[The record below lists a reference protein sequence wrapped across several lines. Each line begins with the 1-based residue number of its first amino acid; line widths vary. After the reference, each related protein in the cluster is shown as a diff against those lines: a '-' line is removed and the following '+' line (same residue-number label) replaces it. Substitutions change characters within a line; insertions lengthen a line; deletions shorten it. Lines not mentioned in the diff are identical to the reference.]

1 MERRQLLFGLAIL
14 IFAILAVLSV
24 SGGMG
29 LFTNAND
36 YDVDVTELTN
46 DLTINNSNW
55 SYDKENNIYYQLGI
69 VYCTNPE
76 SREYESL
83 GIYVPGDYFDAHEN
97 SDGTYTCSVINANIG
112 NYSAT
117 TAPIVMPI
125 NTAGY
130 SAQASSKSYD
140 ADKVKEF
147 TDAGFVYVDAGC
159 RGRENGDDYSG
170 GAPWGVTDLK
180 AAVLYLK
187 FNGETLPGD
196 SNRIFS
202 FGHSGGGAQSAILG
216 TSGDSELYTPYLES
230 IGAAIL
236 DRNGNKISDSICGA
250 MCWCPITSL
259 DTADGAY
266 EWTMGQYVSDGTR
279 GNGTWTGA
287 LSDDLANS
295 YAQYI
300 NELKLKSHKGE
311 TLTLEES
318 EDGIYTSGPYY
329 DYMLTVV
336 EDSLN
341 NFLNETKFPYTPSS
355 EGGMA
360 MGAPSGNSGGAPSEG
375 SGGAPSGEMPAG
387 SDAVPMDIGNS
398 GSDESSNSGTYETP
412 QDYID
417 ALNGDDEWIHYD
429 NQTNTANI
437 TSIGDFINHCKSPS
451 KDTGAFDD
459 LDRTQAENDLFG
471 NDGEESLHFNGVM
484 AKLLK
489 DNANKYSNY
498 SDYDSSKAKD
508 YANDLNKVDKFNN
521 TVQERLNMYNPMY
534 YLCAYYDGAGES
546 EPAKYWRINSGIEQ
560 TDTSFTVE
568 TNLALA
574 LQQCRDVSSVEFN
587 LVWGQGHTQAE
598 RTGSADTNFINWVNE
613 CLQND
618 SGILPFDL
626 DIF

>member
-1 MERRQLLFGLAIL
+1 MERGQLVFGFVIL
-14 IFAILAVLSV
+14 IFAILAILSV
-24 SGGMG
+24 SGGVG
-29 LFTNAND
+29 LFNNAND
-36 YDVDVTELTN
+36 YDVDVAELTN
-46 DLTINNSNW
+46 ELEINNSNW
-55 SYDKENNIYYQLGI
+55 SYDEENDIFYQLGI
-69 VYCTNPE
+69 VYCANPE
-76 SREYESL
+76 SAEYESL
-83 GIYVPGDYFDAHEN
+83 GIYVPGAYFNANEN
-97 SDGTYTCSVINANIG
+97 SDGTYTCSLINANVG

-130 SAQASSKSYD
+130 SAQASSTTYD
-140 ADKVKEF
+140 ANKVKEF
-147 TDAGFVYVDAGC
+147 TDAGIVYVDAGC

-170 GAPWGVTDLK
+170 GAPWGVADLK

-216 TSGDSELYTPYLES
+216 ASGDSELYTPYLES
-230 IGAAIL
+230 IDAAIL

-259 DTADGAY
+259 DTADEAY
-266 EWTMGQYVSDGTR
+266 EWTMGQYSSEGTR

-300 NELKLKSHKGE
+300 NDLKLKSYKGQ
-311 TLTLEES
+311 TLTLEDS
-318 EDGIYTSGPYY
+318 GDGIYTSGPYY
-329 DYMLTVV
+329 EYMLTVV

-341 NFLNETKFPYTPSS
+341 HFLNETEFPYTPSS
-355 EGGMA
+355 GAGMA
-360 MGAPSGNSGGAPSEG
+360 MGAPGGESA
-375 SGGAPSGEMPAG
+375 GAPSGEMPADSAAAP
-387 SDAVPMDIGNS
+387 SDMGNL
-398 GSDESSNSGTYETP
+398 GSDESSSSGTYQTP

-417 ALNGDDEWIHYD
+417 SLNDEDDEWIQYD

-437 TSIGDFINHCKSPS
+437 TSIEAFVNHCKSPS

-459 LDRTQAENDLFG
+459 LGRGQAENDLFG
-471 NDGEESLHFNGVM
+471 NDGEESLHFDGIM

-489 DNANKYSNY
+489 ENAKKYATY
-498 SDYDSSKAKD
+498 SDYDSSKAKE
-508 YANDLNKVDKFNN
+508 YAGDLNKVDKFNK
-521 TVQERLNMYNPMY
+521 TVQERLDMYNPMY
-534 YLCAYYDGAGES
+534 YLCDYYDGAGDS

-560 TDTSFTVE
+560 GDTSFTVE

-598 RTGSADTNFINWVNE
+598 RTGSADTNFIEWVNE
-613 CLQND
+613 CLEND
-618 SGILPFDL
+618 SGIIPFDL